1 MSAEYAYYALSEAID
16 HLNSAAEILRDCNR
30 SEADTAEELARDL
43 EIDRDDLGARLDE
56 SDAADRAWEERQY
69 RASV

>member
-1 MSAEYAYYALSEAID
+1 MSAEYIYYMLCDAID
-16 HLNSAAEILRDCNR
+16 SLKNAAEKLRDCCR
-30 SEADTAEELARDL
+30 SEADTVDDMVRDL
-43 EIDRDDLGARLDE
+43 ESERDDLGAQLDE

>member
-1 MSAEYAYYALSEAID
+1 MSTEDIYYALCEAID
-16 HLNSAAEILRDCNR
+16 SLKSAAEILHDCSR
-30 SEADTAEELARDL
+30 SEADTVDEMVRDL
-43 EIDRDDLGARLDE
+43 ESDRDDLGAQLDE

>member
-1 MSAEYAYYALSEAID
+1 MSTEDIYYVLCDAID
-16 HLNSAAEILRDCNR
+16 RLNSAAEILRDCCR
-30 SEADTAEELARDL
+30 SEADTVDELVRDL
-43 EIDRDDLGARLDE
+43 ESECDDLGARLDE

>member
-16 HLNSAAEILRDCNR
+16 HLNSAAEILRDCSR
-30 SEADTAEELARDL
+30 SEADTVDEMVRDL
-43 EIDRDDLGARLDE
+43 ESERDDLGARLDE

>member
-1 MSAEYAYYALSEAID
+1 MNPEYIYYWLSEAID
-16 HLNSAAEILRDCNR
+16 HLNRAAEILRDCSR

-43 EIDRDDLGARLDE
+43 KIDCDDLGALLDE
-56 SDAADRAWEERQY
+56 WDAADRAWEERQY

>member
-1 MSAEYAYYALSEAID
+1 MSAEYIYYMLCDAID
-16 HLNSAAEILRDCNR
+16 SLKNAAEMLRDCSR
-30 SEADTAEELARDL
+30 SEADTVDEMVRDL
-43 EIDRDDLGARLDE
+43 ESERDDLGARLDE